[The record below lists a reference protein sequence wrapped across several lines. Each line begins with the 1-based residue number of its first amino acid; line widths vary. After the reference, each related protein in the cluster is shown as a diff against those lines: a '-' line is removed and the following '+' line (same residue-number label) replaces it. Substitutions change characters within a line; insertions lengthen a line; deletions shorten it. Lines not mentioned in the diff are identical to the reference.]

1 MWIWIFCVGVMMMN
15 LTDKELWI
23 LKRLLEQKVEY
34 GGTVELIT
42 DVIKILDKV
51 DDAYFNGGEISKTK

>member
-1 MWIWIFCVGVMMMN
+1 MVDF
-15 LTDKELWI
+15 TDKELWI
-23 LKRLLEQKVEY
+23 LKRLLEQRVEY

-51 DDAYFNGGEISKTK
+51 DDAYFNGGENTKTK

>member
-1 MWIWIFCVGVMMMN
+1 MMMN

-51 DDAYFNGGEISKTK
+51 DDAYFNGGENTKTK